1 MLSLIPDEVIT
12 TLREHL
18 GPEFDSLS
26 PLEVQALATAQLEG
40 WVSNTRLQELASDHP
55 VDITRGL
62 QGLCQRGWLVSDNR
76 RRWSQYRLEWKDTA
90 GPLFPA
96 QDQATLGPDSIQA
109 EGGSSQVGPDSI
121 HLPDDSI
128 HLGQEEAPGLT
139 DSDQTLLE
147 TLAAPVRGTGKVS
160 EAVMRETILS
170 LCRGRF
176 LTAGRL
182 GELLNR
188 DPVNL
193 RSRFL
198 SPMVDERVLRLLHED
213 RLNHP
218 EQAYQTK
225 DA

>member
-1 MLSLIPDEVIT
+1 MDP
-12 TLREHL
+12 R
-18 GPEFDSLS
+18 DSAS
-26 PLEVQALATAQLEG
+26 TAGLFPTFEG
-40 WVSNTRLQELASDHP
+40 AGRNT
-55 VDITRGL
+55 
-62 QGLCQRGWLVSDNR
+62 
-76 RRWSQYRLEWKDTA
+76 RLEWKDTA
-90 GPLFPA
+90 GPLFQAP
-96 QDQATLGPDSIQA
+96 DQTPGQAALGSDSIQA
-109 EGGSSQVGPDSI
+109 EGGSSQVGQDSI
-121 HLPDDSI
+121 HLPEDSI
-128 HLGQEEAPGLT
+128 HLGQEEVPGLT

-160 EAVMRETILS
+160 EALMRETIMS
-170 LCRGRF
+170 LCQGRF

-198 SPMVDERVLRLLHED
+198 SPMVDEKALRLLHED

-225 DA
+225 DQ